1 MNRFFFISLVFLSAC
16 TTNYN
21 TEHTKDLTERIE
33 HRDSLSSDDARNI
46 LNQLEVML
54 TEVCSK
60 AEKELKRG
68 TDVGEVRNALR
79 NDAEYMELARQ
90 ADVLDSILLNYIDTC
105 HNSSLIR
112 YEYERVL
119 KRNVRRARRAG
130 LN

>member
-68 TDVGEVRNALR
+68 TDAREVRNVLR
-79 NDAEYMELARQ
+79 KDPEYMELARQ
-90 ADVLDSILLNYIDTC
+90 AAILDSILLNYIDTC
-105 HNSSLIR
+105 RNSSLIR
-112 YEYERVL
+112 YEYEQVL